1 VMIATSV
8 RYLRAVMAIEPVATE
23 IDLARAVASRLATL
37 APSDPSVR
45 FLALAIEAR
54 AGDPTARGKLAQLE
68 ASARAANAMQWADEI
83 AAFLASLPPA
93 K

>member
-1 VMIATSV
+1 
-8 RYLRAVMAIEPVATE
+8 
-23 IDLARAVASRLATL
+23 
-37 APSDPSVR
+37 VR

-68 ASARAANAMQWADEI
+68 ARARTAHAMQWADEI

>member
-1 VMIATSV
+1 
-8 RYLRAVMAIEPVATE
+8 MAIEPVASE